1 MEDIQVLAKRGA
13 TPHGPAYGYKEVTD
27 ETEKKDYYSNPF
39 NQKIRG
45 AHKESIENQAEDS
58 GEVKKEGEPSGLGYG
73 YNEPI
78 DEASFIHGEH
88 YSNPLNQTLRGVWLN
103 IQMLNKRG
111 ASPSGP
117 AYGYKQV
124 SDEVGNGQADGGS
137 HFSNP
142 FG

>member
-58 GEVKKEGEPSGLGYG
+58 GEVKKEGEEEDS
-73 YNEPI
+73 
-78 DEASFIHGEH
+78 S
-88 YSNPLNQTLRGVWLN
+88 SPLEDVEEQELRKPL
-103 IQMLNKRG
+103 
-111 ASPSGP
+111 
-117 AYGYKQV
+117 
-124 SDEVGNGQADGGS
+124 
-137 HFSNP
+137 
-142 FG
+142 